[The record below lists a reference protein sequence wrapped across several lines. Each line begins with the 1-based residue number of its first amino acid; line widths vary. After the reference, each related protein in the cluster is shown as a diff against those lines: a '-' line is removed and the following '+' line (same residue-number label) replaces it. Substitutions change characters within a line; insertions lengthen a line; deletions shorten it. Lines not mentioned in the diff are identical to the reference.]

1 MSEEVVLLQYA
12 TQPTPAQLEQL
23 SSHSGAV
30 RYAYNYGL
38 GKVLDNWKA
47 VKEGEETE
55 YINSSSYALRKLFNQ
70 EKQELAPWWAEN
82 NKEAYNTGFS
92 HLERALK
99 GFFGKRSGLPRFK
112 RKFLNDN
119 EGILFT
125 TNTRRLEPDRK
136 HFTIPTIGTLKLH
149 ERATK
154 LAYLQRHGGRI
165 TNVMVK
171 YSRERWHLTITVRVS
186 KDLFT
191 QYHLLRSKKDKKK
204 SVGIDLGLKHA
215 AVFSDGT
222 VIENP
227 RSYEKQLKKLRRLN
241 KELSRRKKYNKRTG
255 EAPSKRYDKTKH
267 KLRKTYARV
276 ANQEKDHAHKL
287 TKRIVDEYELIGIE
301 DLNIKGLV
309 KNKHLSRSI
318 THASW
323 GKFRTYLE
331 YKSNLYNNTLILV
344 GRFYP
349 SSKTCSQCGVV
360 KATLPLSQ
368 RTYTCEDCGLI
379 MDRDLN
385 AAININK
392 VAQSCGETKND
403 HGGTSSG
410 SLVSETSTSEMISKP
425 SNKSLQPK

>member
-1 MSEEVVLLQYA
+1 
-12 TQPTPAQLEQL
+12 
-23 SSHSGAV
+23 
-30 RYAYNYGL
+30 
-38 GKVLDNWKA
+38 
-47 VKEGEETE
+47 
-55 YINSSSYALRKLFNQ
+55 
-70 EKQELAPWWAEN
+70 
-82 NKEAYNTGFS
+82 
-92 HLERALK
+92 
-99 GFFGKRSGLPRFK
+99 
-112 RKFLNDN
+112 
-119 EGILFT
+119 
-125 TNTRRLEPDRK
+125 
-136 HFTIPTIGTLKLH
+136 
-149 ERATK
+149 
-154 LAYLQRHGGRI
+154 
-165 TNVMVK
+165 MVK

-222 VIENP
+222 VVENP
-227 RSYEKQLKKLRRLN
+227 RSYEKQLRKLRRLN
-241 KELSRRKKYNKRTG
+241 KELARRKKYNKRTG

-267 KLRKTYARV
+267 KLRKTYTRV
-276 ANQEKDHAHKL
+276 ANQEKDYTHKL
-287 TKRIVDEYELIGIE
+287 TKRIVDEYEIIGIE
-301 DLNIKGLV
+301 DLNIKGMV

-331 YKSNLYNNTLILV
+331 YKTHLYNSTLILV

-349 SSKTCSQCGVV
+349 SRKTCSQCGVV

-385 AAININK
+385 AAINIQK

-403 HGGTSSG
+403 HGGTSSD
-410 SLVSETSTSEMISKP
+410 SLVSETSTNEMISKP